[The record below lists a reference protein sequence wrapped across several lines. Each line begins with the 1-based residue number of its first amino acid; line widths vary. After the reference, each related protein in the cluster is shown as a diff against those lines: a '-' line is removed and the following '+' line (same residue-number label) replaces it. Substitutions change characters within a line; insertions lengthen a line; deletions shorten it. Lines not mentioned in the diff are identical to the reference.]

1 MIGNITESLRK
12 QRELILEE
20 SSEQALD
27 RHTSLL
33 EIAIISLYNRL
44 ANRLASGSE
53 AFRAGGAIAAIGSFG
68 RGISSPTQAV
78 PILCL
83 QADDSAIKDA
93 WIDEITEPLRE
104 AGWHVEAFQGSA
116 AQIMEM
122 ARTDWGLFF
131 KLMDLRYISGNR
143 NLADRLDR
151 EIDNHIIE
159 NRAFILDSL
168 RESITTRK
176 KLLENTQNWLE
187 PDLEENP
194 GGLSEIRAIRAGC
207 RIESKIR
214 NLEDAIFQG
223 YLSRQEVDFLQ
234 TAEKAFCRYLTLLRA
249 TSGRAGS
256 TLLFGDQETLA
267 RKLGY
272 AERSGFLPVEIF
284 MQHVHQLFEG
294 VAEVSREFWERLDE
308 GLSTGAEQ
316 TETVIEEGMVA
327 RSGKI
332 HIQTERYPATPERL
346 VHLFAV
352 SARRG
357 LGLANVTRQWIS
369 HNKNVLGAASG
380 DPRVKDEFLELLRA
394 ESPSVPVLRRFYDY
408 GLMTALIPELAS
420 VHGLVQHDEFHLYPV
435 QEHHLRTVA
444 ELKKI
449 IAGAYSEEE
458 PELTMTA
465 ADLGDPAPMLLAG
478 LIHDV
483 GKSSGSGHAARGGEM
498 IPAIARRLGLS
509 SQETETVQF
518 LVSQHLLL
526 LDSASMRDLADYEML
541 SSCTAAVG
549 RKEYLDQLVL
559 LTFADMISTGPRARD
574 KWRNTP
580 VLTLYRNLRAIL
592 EKGEP
597 SSRVISERAARV
609 KKQIESRVSDLLG
622 PGEVESY
629 FSQLAPRYLIS
640 ISPEEIVKHIQLAR
654 RLQESKGSFI
664 WEVSSGG
671 RETAEITFM
680 SYDRP
685 GLLARSAGILTLHEL
700 NIISAQAFTMN
711 DEITLLLFQ
720 CRLPEGETATDWEAM
735 RMDMDRLLKG
745 KLALDYRIAAH
756 SAGRRQPKALRTA
769 PSEIVIDNESSA
781 VYTILEVYTADRIGL
796 LYTITRTLHELQI
809 PISIAKI
816 TTKSDQAAD
825 AFYIRNEQREKVT
838 DPEQIGEIKKALRFC
853 LDGESEWE

>member
-1 MIGNITESLRK
+1 MIGSMSESLRR
-12 QRELILEE
+12 QRDLILEE

-68 RGISSPTQAV
+68 RGISGPTQAV
-78 PILCL
+78 PILGL
-83 QADDSAIKDA
+83 QADDFPIKDG
-93 WIDEITEPLRE
+93 WIDEITEPLIE
-104 AGWHVEAFQGSA
+104 AGWPVEAFQGSA
-116 AQIMEM
+116 AQIMDM
-122 ARTDWGLFF
+122 ARADSALFF

-143 NLADRLDR
+143 NLADQLDR
-151 EIDNHIIE
+151 EIDNHIAE
-159 NRAFILDSL
+159 NRASFLHSL
-168 RESITTRK
+168 RESIAARK
-176 KLLENTQNWLE
+176 KLLENAQNWLE

-214 NLEDAIFQG
+214 NLEDAIFRG
-223 YLSRQEVDFLQ
+223 YLTRQEVDLLQ
-234 TAEKAFCRYLTLLRA
+234 TAEKTFCRYLTLLQAR
-249 TSGRAGS
+249 SGRTGS
-256 TLLFGDQETLA
+256 ALLFDDQETLA

-272 AERSGFLPVEIF
+272 AEKSGFLPVEIF
-284 MQHVHQLFEG
+284 MQHVHQLFQG

-308 GLSTGAEQ
+308 GRSTDAEE
-316 TETVIEEGMVA
+316 TETFIEEGVAA

-332 HIQTERYPATPERL
+332 YIQTDRYPATPERL

-352 SARRG
+352 CARRG
-357 LGLANVTRQWIS
+357 LGLANVTRQWIF
-369 HNKNVLGAASG
+369 HNKNVLDAASG
-380 DPRVKDEFLELLRA
+380 DPCVKDEFLELLRA
-394 ESPSVPVLRRFYDY
+394 DSPEVPVLRRFYDY

-449 IAGAYSEEE
+449 IAGVYSEEE

-478 LIHDV
+478 LLHDV

-498 IPAIARRLGLS
+498 IPAVARRLGLS

-526 LDSASMRDLADYEML
+526 LDSASLRDLADQEML

-559 LTFADMISTGPRARD
+559 LTFADMMSTGPRARD

-580 VLTLYRNLRAIL
+580 VLTLYCNLRGIL

-597 SSRVISERAARV
+597 SSRVISERVARV
-609 KKQIESRVSDLLG
+609 KKQIETRVSDLLS
-622 PGEVESY
+622 PGEVETY

-640 ISPEEIVKHIQLAR
+640 ISPEEIVKHIQLGR
-654 RLQESKGSFI
+654 RLQESEGSFI
-664 WEVSSGG
+664 WEVSSG

-685 GLLARSAGILTLHEL
+685 GLLAKSAGILTLHEL

-711 DEITLLLFQ
+711 NEITLLLFQ

-735 RMDMDRLLKG
+735 RKDMDRLLKG
-745 KLALDYRIAAH
+745 KLALDYRIAAR
-756 SAGRRQPKALRTA
+756 SAGRQQPKALRA
-769 PSEIVIDNESSA
+769 EPSKIVIDNESSA
-781 VYTILEVYTADRIGL
+781 MYTILEVYTADRIGL

-809 PISIAKI
+809 PDIRSQNH
-816 TTKSDQAAD
+816 DQE
-825 AFYIRNEQREKVT
+825 RSGGRRLLHQE
-838 DPEQIGEIKKALRFC
+838 
-853 LDGESEWE
+853 

>member
-1 MIGNITESLRK
+1 MNGNISESLRK

-20 SSEQALD
+20 GSEQALD

-44 ANRLASGSE
+44 ANRLVSGSE
-53 AFRAGGAIAAIGSFG
+53 SFRAGGAIAAIGSFG

-83 QADDSAIKDA
+83 KADGSAINDA
-93 WIDEITEPLRE
+93 WIDEITEPLIE
-104 AGWHVEAFQGSA
+104 AGWHIEAFQGSP
-116 AQIMEM
+116 AQIMDL
-122 ARTDWGLFF
+122 ARVDSALFF

-143 NLADRLDR
+143 NLADQLDQ
-151 EIDNHIIE
+151 EIDNHILE
-159 NRAFILDSL
+159 NRAFFLNSL

-176 KLLENTQNWLE
+176 KLLESAQNWLE

-207 RIESKIR
+207 RVESKIR

-249 TSGRAGS
+249 TSGRAVS

-308 GLSTGAEQ
+308 GRSTDTEQ
-316 TETVIEEGMVA
+316 TETIIEEGLIA

-332 HIQTERYPATPERL
+332 HIQTDRYPATPERL

-369 HNKNVLGAASG
+369 HNKNVLDAASG
-380 DPRVKDEFLELLRA
+380 DPCVKDEFLDLLRA
-394 ESPSVPVLRRFYDY
+394 DSSEVPVLRRFYDY

-449 IAGAYSEEE
+449 IAGVYSEQE

-478 LIHDV
+478 LLHDV

-498 IPAIARRLGLS
+498 MPAVARRLGLS

-526 LDSASMRDLADYEML
+526 LDSASMRDLADQEML

-559 LTFADMISTGPRARD
+559 LTFADMMSTGPRARD
-574 KWRNTP
+574 KWRDTP
-580 VLTLYRNLRAIL
+580 VLTLYHNLRGIL

-609 KKQIESRVSDLLG
+609 KKQIESRVSDLLS
-622 PGEVESY
+622 PGEMETY
-629 FSQLAPRYLIS
+629 FSQLPPRYLIS
-640 ISPEEIVKHIQLAR
+640 ISPEEIVKHIQLGR
-654 RLQESKGSFI
+654 RLLESEASFI
-664 WEVSSGG
+664 WEVSSG

-685 GLLARSAGILTLHEL
+685 GLLAKSAGILTLHEL

-711 DEITLLLFQ
+711 NEITLLLFQ
-720 CRLPEGETATDWEAM
+720 CRLPEGGTAMDWEAM

-745 KLALDYRIAAH
+745 KLALDYRIAAR
-756 SAGRRQPKALRTA
+756 SAGRRQPKALRAA
-769 PSEIVIDNESSA
+769 PSDIVIDNESSA

-809 PISIAKI
+809 PISVAKI

-825 AFYIRNEQREKVT
+825 AFYIRNEKRGKVT
-838 DPEQIGEIKKALRFC
+838 DPEQIQEIKKALRFC